1 MNAIYTVYYSFGS
14 KVWPRCE
21 LHLSNEESQTD
32 TQTWQKL
39 DAPKFHSWAIKQFQ
53 TEITS
58 HPNVLTCAKY
68 MFSPI
73 STYLPQN
80 WHNIR
85 TKCLWNTMPPV
96 VTRSVK
102 RLFQHNGYDQGHEV
116 GWLYWGFTLLQRYFI
131 HIATWK
137 QEITIS
143 EIQVTRPGIEPRT
156 SCSAS
161 KELNHSATVAPNVMK
176 SSTLRCI
183 CKYNLSGVCRPNMKS
198 PRVQKL

>member
-1 MNAIYTVYYSFGS
+1 MPYIQSMSPSGQMYGQGMNYICQTKS
-14 KVWPRCE
+14 P
-21 LHLSNEESQTD
+21 QTD

-39 DAPKFHSWAIKQFQ
+39 DAPKFHSWAIKPFQ

-58 HPNVLTCAKY
+58 HPNFWPWAKY
-68 MFSPI
+68 MLSPM

-80 WHNIR
+80 IGTN
-85 TKCLWNTMPPV
+85 CLWNTMPPV

-102 RLFQHNGYDQGHEV
+102 KLFQHNGHDQGHEV
-116 GWLYWGFTLLQRYFI
+116 GWLYWWLTSLQRYFS

-143 EIQVTRPGIEPRT
+143 EIQVARPGIEPRT

-161 KELNHSATVAPNVMK
+161 QELNHSATVAPKVMK
-176 SSTLRCI
+176 SSTLCFI
-183 CKYNLSGVCRPNMKS
+183 CKYEGHLESNANSS
-198 PRVQKL
+198 I